1 MFVHAFLVVASGT
14 SLVRITR
21 KASRVRRLRVVCAR
35 RIQARGAE
43 STAITRS
50 HGARVRACVC
60 ARFLPRSL
68 EATVVRVARKSLARA
83 SYPGRPSPQGIEY
96 SYHAAGAMARVRARA
111 VHLHSINTLYHAV
124 SVYTGMQKTL
134 ETLET
139 LALRARVSKPV
150 SAVLYTPVYTSTA
163 WYNLYLIPLH
173 GQKSNPDSRT

>member
-1 MFVHAFLVVASGT
+1 MFVHAIASGT

-68 EATVVRVARKSLARA
+68 ETTVVRVMRKASRVSRLLVRRIRDARA
-83 SYPGRPSPQGIEY
+83 R
-96 SYHAAGAMARVRARA
+96 RA
-111 VHLHSINTLYHAV
+111 
-124 SVYTGMQKTL
+124 
-134 ETLET
+134 
-139 LALRARVSKPV
+139 
-150 SAVLYTPVYTSTA
+150 
-163 WYNLYLIPLH
+163 
-173 GQKSNPDSRT
+173 

>member
-68 EATVVRVARKSLARA
+68 GTTVVRVTRKALCVSRLLVRRIRDAEPAGHRVQLSRGRSHGACTCACSA
-83 SYPGRPSPQGIEY
+83 S
-96 SYHAAGAMARVRARA
+96 
-111 VHLHSINTLYHAV
+111 
-124 SVYTGMQKTL
+124 
-134 ETLET
+134 
-139 LALRARVSKPV
+139 
-150 SAVLYTPVYTSTA
+150 A
-163 WYNLYLIPLH
+163 WHKYLIPCRV
-173 GQKSNPDSRT
+173 GIYGNA

>member
-21 KASRVRRLRVVCAR
+21 KASRVRRLRVVCVR

-68 EATVVRVARKSLARA
+68 GTTVVRVTRK
-83 SYPGRPSPQGIEY
+83 
-96 SYHAAGAMARVRARA
+96 
-111 VHLHSINTLYHAV
+111 
-124 SVYTGMQKTL
+124 
-134 ETLET
+134 
-139 LALRARVSKPV
+139 ALRVSRLLV
-150 SAVLYTPVYTSTA
+150 RRIRDA
-163 WYNLYLIPLH
+163 
-173 GQKSNPDSRT
+173 